1 MPYEIL
7 ATSMTP
13 ALIIYLIDV
22 SASMS
27 RPLGS
32 ERRIEVVTK
41 ALTAALQQM
50 IFRSTKGGR
59 LSPRYRIAMFAY
71 SDKVYDVLD
80 GVRGIDE
87 VAKKGVPQ
95 ITTMRTTET
104 AKAFRAA
111 LRVLETE
118 IPKLSEHPAPV
129 VCHLTDG
136 EFTGEDP
143 RPVVEKV
150 KELHVPDGRVLV
162 ENIFISDEILKE
174 PVQDARHW
182 KGVLADTALATDYA
196 KMLRDISSPVPD
208 SYRVLMLEMGFNI
221 TERALMMIPGTN
233 SELVELGFQMSA
245 ATRVR

>member
-22 SASMS
+22 SASMT
-27 RPLGS
+27 RPLGG
-32 ERRIEVVTK
+32 ETRIDVVTN
-41 ALTAALQQM
+41 ALTVALQQM

-59 LSPRYRIAMFAY
+59 LSPRYRIGMYAY

-87 VAKKGVPQ
+87 VAQQGVPK
-95 ITTMRTTET
+95 ITTIRTTET
-104 AKAFRAA
+104 AKAFRQA
-111 LRVLETE
+111 LRVLEQE
-118 IPKLSEHPAPV
+118 IPQMTKHPAPV

-136 EFTGEDP
+136 EFTGDDP
-143 RPVVEKV
+143 RPIVEKI
-150 KELHVPDGRVLV
+150 KNLSVPDGNVLV
-162 ENIFISDEILKE
+162 ENIFISDQILSDQITD
-174 PVQDARHW
+174 PRQW
-182 KGVLADTALATDYA
+182 PGVLADTQLASDYA
-196 KMLRDISSPVPD
+196 RMLRDISSPLPD
-208 SYRVLMLEMGFNI
+208 SYRILMLEMGFNI
-221 TERALMMIPGTN
+221 ASDALMLIPGTN